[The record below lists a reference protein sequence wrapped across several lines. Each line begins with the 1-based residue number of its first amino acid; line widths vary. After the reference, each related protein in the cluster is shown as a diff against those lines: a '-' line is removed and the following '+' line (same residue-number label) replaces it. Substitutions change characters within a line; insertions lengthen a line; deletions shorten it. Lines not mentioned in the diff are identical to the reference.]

1 MAELELK
8 EPIGILAE
16 GDIKTLTIV
25 CSDIRFQIGEILIIK
40 PKSERRYYLFRI
52 MNYENILRASQD
64 LTTIAAN
71 FLHNREA
78 YIARVSN
85 EKLVKVYGML
95 IGYSEYSLDWKKW
108 IFYKPRCLPEHFSEV
123 YRGSDNEDAL
133 RELLEDELG
142 KDIEIGNLLI
152 GTETLDLP
160 VKLDVPS
167 LPMHVQ
173 VAGTTGA
180 GKSFFMLTFITS
192 CLKNNLSN
200 FISGENLDKRV
211 SVFMVDV
218 HDEYMRGLGTKEERR
233 GIVDISDAVLSAGEE
248 CYSAIF
254 PQKFYLIKEM
264 TGVAKEIQK
273 YAKPIRFR
281 REDIKVED
289 IMAVMSNVT
298 DQMLGYMSSK
308 AATEDDWITAIENA
322 NEGEGDF
329 VKGTVS
335 AVKRRL
341 YPILRS
347 QLFTTND
354 YSDLAE
360 IIYNLELGHFY
371 NFSTSLLS
379 STEQFIV
386 LTMIARTVFAL
397 RQSLLSSTTWD
408 QFKEQVYSRLPKKIA
423 QELLGD
429 SPQSKYSL
437 LGIYTSEKDNDGYRM
452 KKVNELPVIM
462 LTIEEAPSI
471 LGSHMSK
478 EGNVFIDISRQGRKF
493 RMGLLLITQNI
504 SAMEPIILAN
514 TNTEINMMLGN
525 DIEIKQAI
533 MNASNNISGY
543 EHEFKVLSRGE
554 AILTNSLKNIPLS
567 VKIRNV
573 PKYIEKEISF
583 FSDPYK
589 SLNIKRPKKR
599 TETPLF

>member
-1 MAELELK
+1 MSNIELI

-40 PKSERRYYLFRI
+40 PKSEPRYYLFRV
-52 MNYENILRASQD
+52 MNYENILRSAQD
-64 LTTIAAN
+64 LSNIAAN
-71 FLHNREA
+71 FLRNREA
-78 YIARVSN
+78 YIARVAS
-85 EKLVKVYGML
+85 ERLVKVYGML
-95 IGYSEYSLDWKKW
+95 IGYSEFSPEINKW
-108 IFYKPRCLPEHFSEV
+108 LFRKPRSLPEHFSEV
-123 YRGSDNEDAL
+123 YRGAQNVEAL
-133 RELLEDELG
+133 RILLAEELG
-142 KDIEIGNLLI
+142 RDIEIGNLLV
-152 GTETLDLP
+152 GTEALELP
-160 VKLDVPS
+160 VKIDIQA

-192 CLKNNLSN
+192 CLKNNLTNYIKETKLS
-200 FISGENLDKRV
+200 ERV

-218 HDEYMRGLGTKEERR
+218 HDEYMLGLGSESDKR
-233 GIVDISDAVLSAGEE
+233 GIVHISDAVRDAGEK
-248 CYSAIF
+248 CFSAIF
-254 PQKFYLIKEM
+254 PEKFYLIKEM
-264 TGVAKEIQK
+264 TGVAKNLQK

-289 IMAVMSNVT
+289 IVAVMSNVS
-298 DQMLGYMSSK
+298 DQMLSYMHYK
-308 AATEDDWITAIENA
+308 AVSEADWITAVENA
-322 NEGEGDF
+322 TEGDGDF
-329 VKGTVS
+329 QKGTVS

-347 QLFTTND
+347 PIFTTND

-386 LTMIARTVFAL
+386 ITMVARTIFAL

-408 QFKEQVYSRLPKKIA
+408 QFKEQVYSRLPRKIA

-437 LGIYTSEKDNDGYRM
+437 LDIYTNEKTETGYTLKR
-452 KKVNELPVIM
+452 VEDLPVIM

-493 RMGLLLITQNI
+493 RLGLLLITQNI
-504 SAMEPIILAN
+504 SAMEPVILAN

-543 EHEFKVLSRGE
+543 ENEFKVLSRGE
-554 AILTNSLKNIPLS
+554 AILTNSLKNVPLS
-567 VKIRNV
+567 VKVRNV
-573 PKYIEKEISF
+573 PKYIEQEIKF

-589 SLNIKRPKKR
+589 ALNIKKPKQK
-599 TETPLF
+599 TQTPLF